1 MSDLKALTVA
11 PGDEATV
18 AELVAVFDTLSG
30 QLKQLGVAGAAG
42 DLRRMNAIQGEIEA
56 SEEEANAKF
65 GAYGLTAC
73 GSPD

>member
-1 MSDLKALTVA
+1 M
-11 PGDEATV
+11 
-18 AELVAVFDTLSG
+18 FDKLSG

-42 DLRRMNAIQGEIEA
+42 DLRRMNAIQGGIEA
-56 SEEEANAKF
+56 SEEDAAEF